1 MLASAYFHRSS
12 RKRETVLR
20 QLVLRALEWQT
31 FSDLGNDCEM
41 TKQASLFAKMTRI
54 LAFMAMFCTQG
65 KNNSKKSIFHIFKCL
80 FLATN
85 FLFGKQKMPSIFVLN
100 VTFNGFHEVP
110 LEKSHFKKQKE
121 QKWKQISNTLEVLES
136 LHLFEFSV
144 KNVCLFFH
152 ACVWRKKERT
162 FLKSWM

>member
-1 MLASAYFHRSS
+1 
-12 RKRETVLR
+12 
-20 QLVLRALEWQT
+20 
-31 FSDLGNDCEM
+31 M

-65 KNNSKKSIFHIFKCL
+65 KNNSKNPFSTFFKCL

-121 QKWKQISNTLEVLES
+121 QK
-136 LHLFEFSV
+136 
-144 KNVCLFFH
+144 
-152 ACVWRKKERT
+152 
-162 FLKSWM
+162 

>member
-1 MLASAYFHRSS
+1 
-12 RKRETVLR
+12 
-20 QLVLRALEWQT
+20 
-31 FSDLGNDCEM
+31 M
-41 TKQASLFAKMTRI
+41 TKQASLFAKMSRI

-65 KNNSKKSIFHIFKCL
+65 KNNSKNLFSTFFKGL

-110 LEKSHFKKQKE
+110 LGKSHFEKKTKRA
-121 QKWKQISNTLEVLES
+121 KVKAEVLES
-136 LHLFEFSV
+136 LHLFKFSV
-144 KNVCLFFH
+144 NVCLFFH

-162 FLKSWM
+162 FLKS